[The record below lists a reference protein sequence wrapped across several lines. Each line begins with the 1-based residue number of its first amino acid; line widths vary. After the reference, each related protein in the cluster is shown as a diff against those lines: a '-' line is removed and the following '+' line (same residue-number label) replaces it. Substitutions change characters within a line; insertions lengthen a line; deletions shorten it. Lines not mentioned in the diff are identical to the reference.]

1 MSTRP
6 LGPPPF
12 IPDDPGPWA
21 VTSHT
26 NHIAGRP
33 GRRRPLPPSGLMLS
47 PPPSLDLPIVG
58 IQDRS
63 DLTGAGPIRVIAAAR
78 EPAHALSFDPEG
90 DVLHGVSPYVR
101 RAWSLPD
108 LGLTLE
114 ERPGDDPAADLPA
127 IEHGILL
134 AESLPPVI
142 AEAPGGSLVAV
153 AVRESRYTVVAV
165 VRPEDRGIVR
175 WIRGARAAAW
185 SADGRL
191 FAIGGDWGVL
201 LMAPLVTPDES

>member
-1 MSTRP
+1 VSTRP
-6 LGPPPF
+6 LGPPAF

-26 NHIAGRP
+26 NHIASRP
-33 GRRRPLPPSGLMLS
+33 GRRRPIPPSGLMLS

-58 IQDRS
+58 IADQA
-63 DLTGAGPIRVIAAAR
+63 DLAAAGPIRVIAAAR
-78 EPAHALSFDPEG
+78 EPAHGLWFDAEG
-90 DVLHGVSPYVR
+90 DVLRGVSPYVK

-108 LGLTLE
+108 LALALE
-114 ERPGDDPAADLPA
+114 ERPGDDPAADLPP
-127 IEHGILL
+127 IEHGIVL

-153 AVRESRYTVVAV
+153 TVRENRYTVVAV
-165 VRPEDRGIVR
+165 VRPDDRKIVR

-185 SADGRL
+185 SADGKL

-201 LMAPLVTPDES
+201 LAAPLVTPDAS

>member
-21 VTSHT
+21 VVSHT
-26 NHIAGRP
+26 NHIAARP
-33 GRRRPLPPSGLMLS
+33 GRRRPQPPSGLVLS

-58 IQDRS
+58 IEDRS
-63 DLTGAGPIRVIAAAR
+63 DLAGAGLVRVIAAAR
-78 EPAHALSFDPEG
+78 EPAHALSVDPEG
-90 DVLHGVSPYVR
+90 DVLRGVSPYVR

-108 LGLTLE
+108 LALTLE
-114 ERPGDDPAADLPA
+114 ERPGDDPAAELPP
-127 IEHGILL
+127 IEHGLTL

-142 AEAPGGSLVAV
+142 AEAPDGSLVAV
-153 AVRESRYTVVAV
+153 TVRENRYTVVAV
-165 VRPEDRGIVR
+165 VRAEDRKIVR

-185 SADGRL
+185 SPDGKL
-191 FAIGGDWGVL
+191 FAVGGDWGVL
-201 LMAPLVTPDES
+201 LTAPLVTPDGS